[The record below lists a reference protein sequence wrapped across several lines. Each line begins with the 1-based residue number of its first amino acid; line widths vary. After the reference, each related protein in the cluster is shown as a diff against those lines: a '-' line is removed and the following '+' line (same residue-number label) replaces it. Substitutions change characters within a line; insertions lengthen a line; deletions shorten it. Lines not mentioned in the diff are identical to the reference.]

1 MVRAFFIITAK
12 EGIIMQIRI
21 FLKTPEGKI
30 TWFNATS
37 PLTLQSFKR
46 LCDTDPKGWRIA
58 GWFDENQTRR
68 LDMEFSQRELA
79 MILVALRLIQ
89 ADHPN
94 LVRAD
99 PGIENIASNCGDFE
113 LLAKV
118 EIDSLCDRLNFGA
131 EGTPID
137 KTIANIDWKL
147 LYSQKLELL
156 QRIRYRP
163 TDPLELLKNAAAFI
177 VEEWNHALVYPSISD
192 EEDAFLYLRHYDS
205 ESGLEYEATFSRS
218 AVKKAKIS
226 KTGISIVDNDG
237 EEFYLVLL
245 DITVLDSKTK
255 ASDDALMSI
264 VNLLD
269 QLLNAAEEEGLW
281 MHPQAVK
288 RKKNKE

>member
-1 MVRAFFIITAK
+1 
-12 EGIIMQIRI
+12 MQIRI

-30 TWFNATS
+30 IWFNATS

-58 GWFDENQTRR
+58 CWFDENQTRR
-68 LDMEFSQRELA
+68 LNMELSQRELA
-79 MILVALRLIQ
+79 MILAALRIVQ
-89 ADHPN
+89 ADHPG
-94 LVRAD
+94 LVKAD
-99 PGIENIASNCGDFE
+99 PGIENIATNCNDFE
-113 LLAKV
+113 LLSKA
-118 EIDSLCDRLNFGA
+118 EIDILCDRLNFGA
-131 EGTPID
+131 EVTSID
-137 KTIANIDWKL
+137 KAIANIDWKL

-226 KTGISIVDNDG
+226 KTGISIVDNGG
-237 EEFYLVLL
+237 EEFHLVLL

-255 ASDDALMSI
+255 ASDDALMGI
-264 VNLLD
+264 VHLLD
-269 QLLNAAEEEGLW
+269 QLLDAAEAEGFGCIHGL
-281 MHPQAVK
+281 A
-288 RKKNKE
+288 KKNKE